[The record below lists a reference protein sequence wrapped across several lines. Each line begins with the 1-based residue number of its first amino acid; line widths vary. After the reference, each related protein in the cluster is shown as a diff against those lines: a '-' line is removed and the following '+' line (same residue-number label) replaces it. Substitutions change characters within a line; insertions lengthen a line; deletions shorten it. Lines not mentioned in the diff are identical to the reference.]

1 MSTSNEFIID
11 GNEINKQL
19 EALKIEAYSPT
30 LELHHQLM
38 GQVFEDI
45 EKKFLKGLADQIVKA
60 NPDLV
65 RVINLEAIA
74 TGPHRDYLSPIC
86 GGLAELIDALRGDI
100 PVPLWPN
107 FIKLQKKIPVTGD
120 IQNPWI
126 LPWHIVAKLNKDFKG
141 FEQSAREAASVTAT
155 QAQQDQVE
163 QQEPLAFAEKTG
175 AEQR

>member
-1 MSTSNEFIID
+1 MSTSNEFVID

-19 EALKIEAYSPT
+19 EALKMEAYSPT

-60 NPDLV
+60 NPDVV
-65 RVINLEAIA
+65 RVVNLEAIA

-86 GGLAELIDALRGDI
+86 GGLAELIDALRGDL

-107 FIKLQKKIPVTGD
+107 FIRLQKKITVMGTV
-120 IQNPWI
+120 QNPWI
-126 LPWHIVAKLNKDFKG
+126 LPWDVVAKLDKDFKG
-141 FEQSAREAASVTAT
+141 FQQSVEVATSKTAT
-155 QAQQDQVE
+155 QAQQNKVE
-163 QQEPLAFAEKTG
+163 RQEPQALAEKSS
-175 AEQR
+175 EQR

>member
-1 MSTSNEFIID
+1 MSASNEFVID

-19 EALKIEAYSPT
+19 ETLKIEAYSPT

-45 EKKFLKGLADQIVKA
+45 EKKFLKSLVDQIVKV
-60 NPDLV
+60 NPDV
-65 RVINLEAIA
+65 INVINLEAIA
-74 TGPHRDYLSPIC
+74 TGPHKEYLNPIC

-107 FIKLQKKIPVTGD
+107 FIKFEKKFAATGA

-126 LPWHIVAKLNKDFKG
+126 LPWHIIAKLDKNFKG
-141 FEQSAREAASVTAT
+141 LQASI
-155 QAQQDQVE
+155 QVSS
-163 QQEPLAFAEKTG
+163 P
-175 AEQR
+175 